1 MPMYKKSLLILLVLA
16 LTVLGGTVYG
26 LKSQGSEETLDSG
39 TVQEQPAAELVVY
52 VTGAVNKPGIVTL
65 AQGARIADAIDAC
78 GGLLPTADESKVNM
92 AKEVQD
98 GQQIRVPEKKG
109 QGQDQQGKS
118 RQKGTSKTQSADAGS
133 PVNINTADAQELD
146 KLPGVGPAMAQRIID
161 YREQNG
167 GFQNIEDLKK
177 IKGIGE
183 AKFNKLKDQVCL

>member
-109 QGQDQQGKS
+109 QGQDQQGK
-118 RQKGTSKTQSADAGS
+118 
-133 PVNINTADAQELD
+133 
-146 KLPGVGPAMAQRIID
+146 
-161 YREQNG
+161 
-167 GFQNIEDLKK
+167 
-177 IKGIGE
+177 
-183 AKFNKLKDQVCL
+183 